1 MEARALAG
9 VRPELMSQGRHVLDD
24 YRLEKVVRS
33 TPHTTVFRALDP
45 ATSRR
50 VVIKLIYPPSATVP
64 ETSRTAFLEAAELA
78 RSSSARGMPRV
89 VDYGFTPDDQ
99 AFLVMGMVELAVPVS
114 GLPDASVR
122 RRVGIARRVVEAV
135 DSLAAS
141 GGAHLN
147 LRPDNL
153 LVAADESVL
162 LTGYGTAA
170 YRAGVAGGSWPEAG
184 DRWVAPEL
192 ARPDA
197 LLTADLGLADLY
209 SLALVVCDLLRAEVE
224 RLAGDA
230 PAVHVPAT
238 AVLDRLGLEGA
249 LAAALRRD
257 PAMRTAA
264 LLDLQ
269 RLLVAPEPA
278 AGGAPAGMADLDPA
292 GFETRAITQPLELP
306 LPPGLPEPV
315 APEPPF
321 RQLAP
326 ATVAVADEPAPQP
339 AEVQPHPVPEAP
351 VVPPAAALPAVA
363 RRRRR
368 LPLWVLAA
376 PAVGLILVG
385 VVGWLATGLGRNG
398 KQGIGAAAPDRL
410 TAPRPAPTRPAAAT
424 AVDPILLEAEQLM
437 NEGNLAAVRALFEGL
452 TEEAVNEFNGPE
464 IELYEEL
471 MASVGEAD
479 REQALGDLEGGLE
492 SGSITMLRRAVSGL
506 SGLSGDEL
514 ADDREL
520 AGKLERAQRAL
531 AASQQLRDAEREGDP
546 LLVIERAGAMIAVLP
561 GHSRSYTLRDQAAA
575 GVEEQAESAIA
586 ARDLAAA
593 LVTLRELERRW
604 PDRPGLAERIRWCEQ
619 EQRRDAEL
627 ESVLARAAA
636 AGERGAPEEGLQLL
650 AATAPSD
657 AFALRFAARR
667 DQLQGQLEAMDAGAP
682 SVAVA
687 AGFDPVIRK
696 NETTVVPIEVRD
708 DYRVERVTAWIRSE
722 QATEFQEIALASE
735 DGSLYR
741 LQVTPELH
749 GNDRVLFYVAA
760 VDRSGHTTRLG
771 SAEQPLALDRRG
783 WLKRLTGGG
792 G

>member
-1 MEARALAG
+1 
-9 VRPELMSQGRHVLDD
+9 MSQGRHVLDD

-114 GLPDASVR
+114 GLPGSSVR

-141 GGAHLN
+141 GGTHLN

-170 YRAGVAGGSWPEAG
+170 YRAGVAEGSWPEAG

-192 ARPDA
+192 ARPRA
-197 LLTADLGLADLY
+197 WPSADLGLADLY
-209 SLALVVCDLLRAEVE
+209 SLALVVCDLLGAAVE
-224 RLAGDA
+224 ELGGDA
-230 PAVHVPAT
+230 PAVHVPEA
-238 AVLDRLGLEGA
+238 AVLDRLGLEGV

-257 PAMRTAA
+257 PAARAGTLA
-264 LLDLQ
+264 DLQ

-278 AGGAPAGMADLDPA
+278 ASGAPAGMADLDPA

-306 LPPGLPEPV
+306 PPAALPEPV
-315 APEPPF
+315 APAPPV

-326 ATVAVADEPAPQP
+326 APVAVADEPAPPP
-339 AEVQPHPVPEAP
+339 AEVRPQPVPETP
-351 VVPPAAALPAVA
+351 VAPPAAAPPAVA
-363 RRRRR
+363 RRQRR
-368 LPLWVLAA
+368 LPPWVLAA
-376 PAVGLILVG
+376 PAAGLVLVG
-385 VVGWLATGLGRNG
+385 VAGWLVTGLGRSG
-398 KQGIGAAAPDRL
+398 GQGVAAVPTPL
-410 TAPRPAPTRPAAAT
+410 TAPRPAPTRPAAEP
-424 AVDPILLEAEQLM
+424 AVHPILLEAEQLM
-437 NEGNLAAVRALFEGL
+437 NEGNLPAVRALLEGL
-452 TEEAVNEFNGPE
+452 AEEVVNEFNGPE
-464 IELYEEL
+464 TELYQEL

-479 REQALGDLEGGLE
+479 REQALRDLEGGLD

-514 ADDREL
+514 AADREL
-520 AGKLERAQRAL
+520 AGKLDRAQRAL

-546 LLVIERAGAMIAVLP
+546 LLVVERAGAMIAVLP
-561 GHSRSYTLRDQAAA
+561 GHSRTYTLRDQAAA
-575 GVEEQAESAIA
+575 TVEEQAESAIA

-593 LVTLRELERRW
+593 LAMLRELERRW

-619 EQRRDAEL
+619 EERRDAEL

-650 AATAPSD
+650 ASTVPNE
-657 AFALRFAARR
+657 AFTLRFAARR

-682 SVAVA
+682 VITIPE
-687 AGFDPVIRK
+687 GFEAVIRK
-696 NETTVVPIEVRD
+696 NETTVVPIEARD

-749 GNDRVLFYVAA
+749 GNDRVLFYVIA

-771 SAEQPLALDRRG
+771 SAEQPLVLDRRG

>member
-78 RSSSARGMPRV
+78 RSSSARGLPRV

-197 LLTADLGLADLY
+197 LLSADLGLADLY
-209 SLALVVCDLLRAEVE
+209 SLALVVCDLLGADVE
-224 RLAGDA
+224 QLGGDA

-238 AVLDRLGLEGA
+238 AVLDRLSLEGV

-257 PAMRTAA
+257 PALRTAA

-278 AGGAPAGMADLDPA
+278 GAPAGMADLDPA

-306 LPPGLPEPV
+306 LPAVLPEPV
-315 APEPPF
+315 APEPPV

-326 ATVAVADEPAPQP
+326 PPVAVPGEPAPP
-339 AEVQPHPVPEAP
+339 PTEVEPQPVPDTP
-351 VVPPAAALPAVA
+351 VAPPAAAPPAVA

-368 LPLWVLAA
+368 LPPWVLAA
-376 PAVGLILVG
+376 PAVGLVLVG
-385 VVGWLATGLGRNG
+385 VVGWLVTGLGRSG
-398 KQGIGAAAPDRL
+398 KQGIGAAAPTRL
-410 TAPRPAPTRPAAAT
+410 TAPRPVPTRPAAAP

-437 NEGNLAAVRALFEGL
+437 NEGNLAAVRALIEGL

-619 EQRRDAEL
+619 EQRRDTEL

-650 AATAPSD
+650 AATAPND

-749 GNDRVLFYVAA
+749 GNDRVLFYVVA
-760 VDRSGHTTRLG
+760 VDRSGHTTGLG
-771 SAEQPLALDRRG
+771 SAEQPLILDRRG